1 MEDNTKE
8 KKKVTTNQKLMLGL
22 LTAVIILGALGG
34 GIYWYATKDRISID
48 KSEITATKIF
58 LASKTGGTLDEI
70 MVKPGDRIG
79 ENYPVARLGSQLITS
94 DRGGIVVDV
103 NDNIGKNFNPG
114 EAIVTMIYPEEL
126 RVVGHIDE
134 NKGLKDIQV
143 GQKAIFTVD
152 AFDSKQYTGIVD
164 EISQVSNDTSLVF
177 SISDKRAVKQYDI
190 KVRFNISQYPEFKDG
205 MSAKLS
211 IYKK

>member
-1 MEDNTKE
+1 
-8 KKKVTTNQKLMLGL
+8 MLGL

-70 MVKPGDRIG
+70 MVKSGDRIG

-143 GQKAIFTVD
+143 GQTAIFTVD
-152 AFDSKQYTGIVD
+152 AFDSKQ
-164 EISQVSNDTSLVF
+164 
-177 SISDKRAVKQYDI
+177 
-190 KVRFNISQYPEFKDG
+190 
-205 MSAKLS
+205 
-211 IYKK
+211 